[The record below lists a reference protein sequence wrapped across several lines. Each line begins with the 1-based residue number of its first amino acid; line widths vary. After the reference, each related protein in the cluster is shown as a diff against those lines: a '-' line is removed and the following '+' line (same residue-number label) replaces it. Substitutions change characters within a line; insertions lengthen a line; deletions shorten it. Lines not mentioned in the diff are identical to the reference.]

1 MKTLQ
6 ERQLD
11 RVVRKAE
18 RAIADGDAFDA
29 SRAGIG
35 KVRKWHPDAA
45 KINEATDAAIA
56 RTAEAIGAA
65 PARLDSVGFPS
76 HNFGMVKVAGI

>member
-1 MKTLQ
+1 MQTLQ

-35 KVRKWHPDAA
+35 KVRKTHPDAA

-56 RTAEAIGAA
+56 LTVEAIGAA
-65 PARLDSVGFPS
+65 PERLNNVGFPS
-76 HNFGMVKVAGI
+76 HNLGMVKVAGV